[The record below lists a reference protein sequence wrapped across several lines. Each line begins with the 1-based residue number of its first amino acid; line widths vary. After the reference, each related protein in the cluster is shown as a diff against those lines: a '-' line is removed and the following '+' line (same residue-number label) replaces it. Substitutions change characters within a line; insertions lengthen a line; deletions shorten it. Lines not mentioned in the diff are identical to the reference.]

1 MNWHIANPS
10 VSLSPTLV
18 LMAVLLSRQS
28 IQSPQ
33 PPSQPVSAFQSQ
45 ELKFYGN
52 AQSYLDE
59 SIPGLKKTVRDL
71 DGLRAAASQEPL
83 RDLLPR
89 AAASLSE
96 LLVNLPD
103 LISSEAVTQSE
114 WAESQ
119 APICIGMSG
128 CVDPSPISQKSQQ
141 FSYIILAHLNGD
153 HRVLLEEYRTTRDGK
168 PITAGDEPRFQGFAS
183 FWVIFSSSNLSESH
197 FRYLGEQ
204 KENGRSTFVVAFAQI
219 PGSVE
224 HPPAIVTRNGSI
236 PMLLQGIAWLDQTD
250 LHLVR
255 LRTDLLS
262 PQPEIGYKEQTSDI
276 QFGRARIHAV
286 DLNVWVPET
295 VHVKTATEGQIWEEQ
310 HHYSKFRLYKAKTKI
325 VFQPN

>member
-1 MNWHIANPS
+1 MNWHIVIPR
-10 VSLSPTLV
+10 VSLPAIV
-18 LMAVLLSRQS
+18 LMAMFLSRLF
-28 IQSPQ
+28 IQSPET
-33 PPSQPVSAFQSQ
+33 PSKSVSALQSQ
-45 ELKFYGN
+45 ELEFYGN
-52 AQSYLDE
+52 AKSYLDE

-71 DGLRAAASQEPL
+71 DGLKAETSQELL
-83 RDLLPR
+83 RDLLP
-89 AAASLSE
+89 AAAANLGE

-103 LISSEAVTQSE
+103 LISNEAVTQSE

-119 APICIGMSG
+119 AAVCIGMSG
-128 CVDPSPISQKSQQ
+128 CVDPLPILQKNQQ
-141 FSYIILAHLNGD
+141 FDYIILAHPNVG

-197 FRYLGEQ
+197 FRYLGVQ
-204 KENGRSTFVVAFAQI
+204 KENGRATFVVAFAQI

-224 HPPAIVTRNGSI
+224 HPPEIITRNGSI
-236 PMLLQGIAWLDQTD
+236 PMLMQGIAWLHQTD

-255 LRTDLLS
+255 LRTDLLA

-276 QFGRARIHAV
+276 QFGRARIHAI

-295 VHVKTATEGQIWEEQ
+295 VHVKIATAGQRWEEQ
-310 HHYSKFRLYKAKTKI
+310 HHYSNFRLYKAKAKI
-325 VFQPN
+325 VFQPH